1 MLLCLD
7 AARQTNRRLMM
18 HQVQNSD
25 VTPSSPGFYFLEVVL
40 PFLQRNQKSFYKNEC
55 EF

>member
-7 AARQTNRRLMM
+7 AARQKKCRLMK

-25 VTPSSPGFYFLEVVL
+25 VTPSSPGFHFLEVVL
-40 PFLQRNQKSFYKNEC
+40 PFLPRNQKSF
-55 EF
+55 